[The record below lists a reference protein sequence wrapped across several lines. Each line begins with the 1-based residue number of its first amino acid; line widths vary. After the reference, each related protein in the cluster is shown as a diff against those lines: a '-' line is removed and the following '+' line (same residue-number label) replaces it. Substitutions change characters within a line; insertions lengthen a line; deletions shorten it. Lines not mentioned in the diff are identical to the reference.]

1 MVEQSSSYWGQ
12 GMLSYIS
19 FSSSPCYGASHEDDD
34 YKDHLAVKTLLLP
47 HVTYLQ

>member
-19 FSSSPCYGASHEDDD
+19 CSRSPCYGAYHEDDD
-34 YKDHLAVKTLLLP
+34 YKDRLAVKTLLFL
-47 HVTYLQ
+47 HVTHLQ